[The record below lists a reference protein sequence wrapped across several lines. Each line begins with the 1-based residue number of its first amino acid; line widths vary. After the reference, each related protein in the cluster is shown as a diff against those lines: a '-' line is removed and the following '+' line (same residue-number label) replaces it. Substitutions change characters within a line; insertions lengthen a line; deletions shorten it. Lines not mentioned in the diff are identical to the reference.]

1 MVHKLLYSTCSAFSS
16 MDQGPLSHCYIKYAG
31 GVGYFDERF
40 IEYDLD
46 VEDVKWLE
54 AFNRG
59 QQRLPQRRFEL
70 LLWRLEV
77 ANAEA
82 TDAALAAAGEPNRHV
97 WHAFLHV
104 SAIYWA
110 MPRFVNIISTIRPYF
125 GPLARV
131 MPALLLLRDARST
144 LIHCLLQPRQACCC
158 ESQGLHRQ
166 SGRASQRPQPWTT

>member
-1 MVHKLLYSTCSAFSS
+1 MCACT
-16 MDQGPLSHCYIKYAG
+16 G

-82 TDAALAAAGEPNRHV
+82 TDAALAAAGNPSPQ
-97 WHAFLHV
+97 FC
-104 SAIYWA
+104 
-110 MPRFVNIISTIRPYF
+110 TI
-125 GPLARV
+125 V
-131 MPALLLLRDARST
+131 QLLLALPLKRAFDSR
-144 LIHCLLQPRQACCC
+144 CLSMRM
-158 ESQGLHRQ
+158 RV
-166 SGRASQRPQPWTT
+166 

>member
-1 MVHKLLYSTCSAFSS
+1 MQCIFSHGPASTEALLHGT
-16 MDQGPLSHCYIKYAG
+16 AG

-82 TDAALAAAGEPNRHV
+82 TDAALAAAGEPSTLEC
-97 WHAFLHV
+97 LHV
-104 SAIYWA
+104 PVPWAILHSAE
-110 MPRFVNIISTIRPYF
+110 N
-125 GPLARV
+125 
-131 MPALLLLRDARST
+131 
-144 LIHCLLQPRQACCC
+144 C
-158 ESQGLHRQ
+158 
-166 SGRASQRPQPWTT
+166 

>member
-1 MVHKLLYSTCSAFSS
+1 M
-16 MDQGPLSHCYIKYAG
+16 
-31 GVGYFDERF
+31 GYFDERF

-82 TDAALAAAGEPNRHV
+82 TDAALAAAGNTSPH
-97 WHAFLHV
+97 FCTSMQL
-104 SAIYWA
+104 
-110 MPRFVNIISTIRPYF
+110 
-125 GPLARV
+125 LL
-131 MPALLLLRDARST
+131 ALLLKRAFESR
-144 LIHCLLQPRQACCC
+144 CL
-158 ESQGLHRQ
+158 SMKV
-166 SGRASQRPQPWTT
+166 